1 MGRRPAPVRANR
13 CYLPGM
19 RPARPLIAIAA
30 TVALA
35 LSVLP
40 AFAHGGQMQGPR
52 GSPSPGSPPP
62 SGGVPPGTADAPG
75 PVTGWETWWAANK
88 DAWLRLGERMRTNTS
103 AVTPSPGAE
112 DSTASR
118 AARDTV
124 AREELVP
131 VFLDAILDDSFE
143 VRTAAAIALG
153 KTRDPRAAVP
163 LERAVTGD
171 PHKDV
176 RESAL
181 LGLGLLAAQKEIP
194 FLDEIVR
201 DRDAPLRMRC
211 FAAFGL
217 GMTGGADAV
226 ACLARHVDERSA
238 AAARRLPPELEAA
251 IYVGLGLTGSSDAV
265 PIVRRALD
273 SNAIDDNCR
282 AFVVASLGRL
292 RDTSHLGAV
301 TPLLR
306 HREAGIRRAA
316 AIATGALAR
325 PADAGAI
332 AALLDAARSESDP
345 LTRHYAA
352 VALGRIGGDAA
363 VKQLRASFANA
374 DGAERVFIGIALG
387 IARDAESFKVLR
399 RALEQEKTESAR
411 GALSIA
417 LAIGGD
423 TEARPLLEREV
434 TARGSVWSAGYA
446 ALALG
451 MLGSRESGPLLR
463 RQLDATNDPRLRA
476 NLAIA
481 LGLVHDPRGE
491 EWLCATLRGDGT
503 LYERGGAA
511 MALGQL
517 RRTRNVP
524 VLIDVYRQKRD
535 HELVRAFAVVAL
547 GVIADG
553 DDVPRLA
560 GFRVDGDYSVSHDAL
575 VEAMSIY

>member
-1 MGRRPAPVRANR
+1 
-13 CYLPGM
+13 M
-19 RPARPLIAIAA
+19 RPARPLVAAIALI
-30 TVALA
+30 ALGA
-35 LSVLP
+35 AALP

-52 GSPSPGSPPP
+52 GSPAPGGPPP

-88 DAWLRLGERMRTNTS
+88 DAWLRLGERMRTNS
-103 AVTPSPGAE
+103 APLTPSGEAADAAP
-112 DSTASR
+112 TA
-118 AARDTV
+118 AAREAV

-131 VFLDAILDDSFE
+131 VFLDAILDESFE

-153 KTRDPRAAVP
+153 KTRDPRAAAP
-163 LERAVTGD
+163 LERAVAAD
-171 PHKDV
+171 AHKDV

-181 LGLGLLAAQKEIP
+181 LALGLLAQQKEIP

-226 ACLARHVDERSA
+226 ACLARHVDDRSA
-238 AAARRLPPELEAA
+238 ASAKRLPQELEAA
-251 IYVGLGLTGSSDAV
+251 IYVGLGLTASPDAV

-273 SNAIDDNCR
+273 LNGIDDTCR

-292 RDTSHLGAV
+292 RDNGSLGAI

-306 HREAGIRRAA
+306 HRDAGIRRAA
-316 AIATGALAR
+316 AIALGGIAR
-325 PADAGAI
+325 PADGVAI
-332 AALLDAARSESDP
+332 AALVDAARTESDP
-345 LTRHYAA
+345 LTRHHAA
-352 VALGRIGGDAA
+352 VSLGRIGGDVAL
-363 VKQLRASFANA
+363 KQLRASFANT
-374 DGAERVFIGIALG
+374 DGSERVFLGIALG
-387 IARDAESFKVLR
+387 IARDTESFKALR

-423 TEARPLLEREV
+423 IEARPLLEREV
-434 TARGSVWSAGYA
+434 ASRGSIWSAGYA

-451 MLGSRESGPLLR
+451 MLDSRESGPLLR

-524 VLIDVYRQKRD
+524 VLIDVYRQRRD
-535 HELVRAFAVVAL
+535 PELVRAFAVVAL

-553 DDVPRLA
+553 DEVPRLA

-575 VEAMSIY
+575 AEAMSIY